1 MATTTLAVVDAMLK
15 EVYEPS
21 LQDQLQSD
29 MVTLK
34 RIEQTSEG
42 VTSEVGGKYV
52 TFPIRTR
59 RNHGIGA
66 RAENTVLPTAQSQKY
81 AAARVSLAY
90 LYGAAELTGQTME
103 LAEKNFQAFASALEQ
118 ELSGLRQTLS
128 KDMNRQTYGTS
139 AGILATTN
147 AAGST
152 TTAVMTNE
160 EAQYLEVGMILDIFD
175 TSAAGL
181 MTGGPFEITV
191 IAADTPSAGS
201 TTVTYTGASGAATAS
216 GDTLHRAGSRNLETI
231 GLKSIVSSTG
241 TLYNIDPSTEPVWK
255 SVVNANGG
263 VNRALSE
270 GLMIKTADDVRKNG
284 GKTTVIFT
292 TMGVRRSYFQL
303 LVQQR
308 RYTDTKE
315 FAGGFS
321 GLAFTTDWG
330 DIPVVTDWDCQA
342 NRMYYVNEKALK
354 LYREAD
360 WAFMNRDGSNWQR
373 KITSAG
379 NFDAYQT
386 MMFKY
391 CQLGTHRRNTHA
403 LLSDISEAS

>member
-1 MATTTLAVVDAMLK
+1 MATTTLATVDALLK
-15 EVYEPS
+15 EIYEPR
-21 LQDQLQSD
+21 LRDQLQSE
-29 MVTLK
+29 TIALK
-34 RIEQTSEG
+34 RLESTSEG

-66 RAENTVLPTAQSQKY
+66 RAENTVLPVAQSQKY

-90 LYGAAELTGQTME
+90 LYGAVELTGQTME
-103 LAEKNFQAFASALEQ
+103 LAEKNPQAFASVLDQ
-118 ELSGLRQTLS
+118 EMDGLKQTLA

-139 AGILATTN
+139 AGILATATG
-147 AAGST
+147 AGST
-152 TTAVMTNE
+152 TTFVTTDAN
-160 EAQYLEVGMILDIFD
+160 AQYLEVGMILDIFD

-181 MTGGPFEITV
+181 MTGGPFEITGL
-191 IAADTPSAGS
+191 ASAGGN
-201 TTVTYTGASGAATAS
+201 TTVTYTGASGAATAA

-231 GLKSIVSSTG
+231 GLKEIVDDTN
-241 TLYNIDPSTEPVWK
+241 TLYNINPATEPVWK
-255 SVVNANGG
+255 SVDNNNAG
-263 VNRALSE
+263 VLRALSE

-292 TMGVRRSYFQL
+292 TMGVRRAYFAL

-308 RYTDTKE
+308 RYTNTKD

-330 DIPVVTDWDCQA
+330 EIPVVSDWDCQA
-342 NRMYYVNEKALK
+342 NRLYYVNEGELK
-354 LYREAD
+354 IYREGD

-379 NFDAYQT
+379 NFDAYQA
-386 MMFKY
+386 MMFSY
-391 CQLGTHRRNTHA
+391 RQLGTHRRNSHA
-403 LLSDISEAS
+403 VLDDITEA

>member
-1 MATTTLAVVDAMLK
+1 MATTTLATVDAVLK
-15 EVYEPS
+15 EVYEPRMR
-21 LQDQLQSD
+21 DQLQSD
-29 MVTLK
+29 TITLK

-66 RAENTVLPTAQSQKY
+66 RAENTVLPNAQSQKY

-90 LYGAAELTGQTME
+90 LYGAAELTGQAME
-103 LAEKNFQAFASALEQ
+103 LADKNFQAFVSVLSQ
-118 ELSGLRQTLS
+118 ELEGLRQTLS

-139 AGILATTN
+139 VGILATATG
-147 AAGST
+147 AGST
-152 TTAVMTNE
+152 TTFVTTDAG
-160 EAQYLEVGMILDIFD
+160 AQYLEVGMILDIFD

-181 MTGGPFEITV
+181 MTGGPFEITGLAS
-191 IAADTPSAGS
+191 AAGN

-231 GLKSIVSSTG
+231 GFREIIDDAG
-241 TLYNIDPSTEPVWK
+241 TLYNINPATEPVWK
-255 SVVNANGG
+255 SIDNNNAGTP
-263 VNRALSE
+263 RALSE

-292 TMGVRRSYFQL
+292 SPGVRRAYFQL

-308 RYTDTKE
+308 KYNDTTE
-315 FAGGFS
+315 FEGGFK
-321 GLAFTTDWG
+321 GLKFTTDAG
-330 DIPVVTDWDCQA
+330 EIPVISDWDCQPG
-342 NRMYYVNEKALK
+342 RMYFVNEKEIK

-360 WAFMNRDGSNWQR
+360 WSFMNRDGSNWQR

-379 NFDAYQT
+379 KFDAYET
-386 MMFKY
+386 MMYKY
-391 CQLGTHRRNTHA
+391 CQMGTHRRNSHA
-403 LLSDISEAS
+403 LLDDITEA